1 MSNDSPL
8 DTQGSAAQFNSRQST
23 GSTQD
28 LPDEWTE
35 KLLEPEDP
43 TNQDTVYARL
53 EKELHTG
60 GSYYALL
67 NVPTDA
73 SLEQIRDSYR
83 RQCLLFHPDRQNSPE
98 ASHIARHQFEKIHLA
113 YEVLSDPQ
121 RRLVYDELGEGG
133 LFLTKDTQVTEQ
145 EKDTLLGA
153 GVVGQRFKTRDEL
166 RREME
171 RRILQ
176 QRQET
181 LRHLIKSTGEIEIQV
196 NAVPVLNYRPKDEL
210 FSDPLA
216 QPPKEEQEE
225 EGPVRLVTN
234 QGSFTLAQTAS
245 ALTRPIRS
253 VWQCLDQAQSESVK
267 VQHGFDVPL
276 TDQLSASLVGSIT
289 AGGQAMRA
297 DTIKMVLKHHQ
308 SSNLFTQYGVTLTQP
323 RQISFQGQYQM
334 GQQAFMNWKT
344 TMSRPNRPPPAS
356 FTVGRVLS
364 NRVTMMATFK
374 TGTWSIGSWG
384 RHPGLGGGTRRSPA
398 PVSGNGL
405 WLFPKA
411 STSLCFVHNTR
422 KTNTSVDVQA
432 GLAESYLAG
441 NYRRNLQPG
450 VDLTG
455 IVSLSNQSG
464 LYCALGTENRVTAHS
479 RLGWRLSF
487 GFPMG
492 IILQLQFSRLGQT
505 VRVPVILTHS
515 PSLRTLVLALAV
527 PMVTSVALHQWVVK
541 PRRRRQIRDQV
552 DVLRDEFR
560 DTLLTRRREAEST
573 WEILRPL
580 SAKKMAAETQSHG
593 LVIVEA
599 YYGHFGRPLNG
610 SKTHGRGGPI
620 AAAAS
625 SSSSSLHAGSTISST
640 LRQSLAS
647 IPLGMFVP
655 STANVDDQRGTDSS
669 KNSPRV
675 IDVTIPV
682 QYLVTDSRL
691 LIHGGTSKAD
701 LVGFYDPC
709 FGETK
714 QLRVTYRFND
724 QLHTAIVDDQAPL
737 ACPLR
742 SHLE

>member
-1 MSNDSPL
+1 MLVYPVILIHTLYLFLLFL
-8 DTQGSAAQFNSRQST
+8 DYTNTR
-23 GSTQD
+23 
-28 LPDEWTE
+28 

-83 RQCLLFHPDRQNSPE
+83 RLCLLFHPDRQNSPE

-225 EGPVRLVTN
+225 EGPVRL
-234 QGSFTLAQTAS
+234 
-245 ALTRPIRS
+245 
-253 VWQCLDQAQSESVK
+253 

-625 SSSSSLHAGSTISST
+625 SSS
-640 LRQSLAS
+640 
-647 IPLGMFVP
+647 
-655 STANVDDQRGTDSS
+655 
-669 KNSPRV
+669 PRV

-742 SHLE
+742 CKLTDLILYPFVWTQGY